1 MTDETT
7 PWYSRTLTALKAAA
21 SWVVL
26 DAAPAVRSWAKANR
40 RPLGR
45 FVVTLV
51 LVLVITQLIIW
62 THQLT
67 TRRVAEKVSAAPA
80 QRAAVAADPLRQL
93 DERVVALEVSVAGLL
108 AAELAQVPPSSAARN
123 SSASV
128 PAGSASATPGQPFGH
143 TDLDRRLAEFQR
155 RIDATPS
162 PTTTL
167 KETAK

>member
-7 PWYSRTLTALKAAA
+7 PWYSRTLAALKAAA

-26 DAAPAVRSWAKANR
+26 DAAPAVWDWAKANR

-108 AAELAQVPPSSAARN
+108 AAEAAPTTAPPRTRAAAVRQR
-123 SSASV
+123 A
-128 PAGSASATPGQPFGH
+128 PAGPVVPESEPPAAAEPVAVAALPPITRQSLKQFRAELRGQ
-143 TDLDRRLAEFQR
+143 E
-155 RIDATPS
+155 
-162 PTTTL
+162 
-167 KETAK
+167 